1 MRKHF
6 SNNHII
12 YKGRSW
18 NYAVGKEGIYYFI
31 PAVFFTGI
39 FCSVEGFIRR
49 YSVDLFKVFM
59 LVTDV

>member
-1 MRKHF
+1 MRIHF

-18 NYAVGKEGIYYFI
+18 NYAVGIEGIYCFV
-31 PAVFFTGI
+31 PAVLFTGI

-49 YSVDLFKVFM
+49 YSVDLLEMFM